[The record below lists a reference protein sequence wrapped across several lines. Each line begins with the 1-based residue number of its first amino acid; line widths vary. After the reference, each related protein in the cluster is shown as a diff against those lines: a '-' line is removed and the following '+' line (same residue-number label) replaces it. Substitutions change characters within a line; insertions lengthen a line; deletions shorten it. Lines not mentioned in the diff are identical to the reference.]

1 MSKIRPLSTSIAAFA
16 LILGA
21 NQSAFAFRQNAAA
34 TGGQNASAAS
44 DAKKARGPKTRK
56 GEANAQGAASSP
68 TATPAPKG
76 APPSV
81 TLKPAARMPA
91 KTASAAEVQAAHTRG
106 DVWVNTATKTFHKG
120 GKWYGTTKS
129 GKFMS
134 ERDALKAGYRP
145 AKNDATE

>member
-1 MSKIRPLSTSIAAFA
+1 MNKIRPFLISIAA
-16 LILGA
+16 LGLFLNA
-21 NQSAFAFRQNAAA
+21 NQSAFAFRQNPAST
-34 TGGQNASAAS
+34 TGQSTANTSGT
-44 DAKKARGPKTRK
+44 KKAQRPKTRK
-56 GEANAQGAASSP
+56 AEANAQGAASSP

-81 TLKPAARMPA
+81 TLKPAPRMPA
-91 KTASAAEVQAAHTRG
+91 KTAPSADVQAAHARG

-120 GKWYGTTKS
+120 GRWYGTTKS

-134 ERDALKAGYRP
+134 ERDALKAGYHP